1 MKNFELFVFYFL
13 FIFCV
18 SVEGQEVIINPDSI
32 YIEADAN
39 QTQIEVSSSITNVS
53 GFELNVDWQ
62 WNSIELPQGW
72 NVEFCESNGCFPSS
86 MDTVFFIGLDDT
98 APMSVLFYPNGISGT
113 GKIKIRL
120 YSASPGIHIEE
131 RLTIVANATSTS
143 TTVHIEN
150 DADISLFPNPAD
162 EILNVEV
169 DDEYLRGKWQVID
182 SRGCIIPL
190 PQHLSSGKIQ
200 VSDMPAGKYYLRLM
214 SPENKLLVLKPFLV
228 TH

>member
-1 MKNFELFVFYFL
+1 MKKITTFFL
-13 FIFCV
+13 CAILV
-18 SVEGQEVIINPDSI
+18 WNARGQEITLNPDSV

-39 QTQIEVSSSITNVS
+39 QTQIEASSSITNVS

-72 NVEFCESNGCFPSS
+72 TVEFCESNGCFPSS
-86 MDTVFFIGLDDT
+86 MDTMFFIGLDDT
-98 APMSVLFYPNGISGT
+98 VPLSVLFYPNGISGT

-143 TTVHIEN
+143 ATVHIEN

-169 DDEYLRGKWQVID
+169 GDEYIRGKWQVID
-182 SRGCIIPL
+182 SRGCIISL
-190 PQHLSSGKIQ
+190 PQYWSSGKIR

-214 SPENKLLVLKPFLV
+214 SSENKLLVLKPFLV